1 MASEGKLSRW
11 DDERGFGF
19 ITPTEGGKDVF
30 VHIKAFPTGQRP
42 QVGDWLRY
50 QVTDDSRF
58 DGRQRAARIERH
70 WSAKSAK
77 LAKRSRKRKGTEWG
91 GASLLAIPLFIA
103 LLGALVFFW
112 KIPKLWGGVYV
123 AASLCCFLVYLWD
136 KQAARADRRRVPE
149 STLHVWSLL
158 GGWPGALLAQ
168 QYLRHKSVKA
178 SFRAVFWLTV
188 AVNVAGFVWLAS
200 PDGRAWLQATP
211 IGTILG

>member
-19 ITPTEGGKDVF
+19 ITPTDGGKGVF
-30 VHIKAFPTGQRP
+30 VHIKAFPAGQRP

-50 QVTDDSRF
+50 EVTDDSRF
-58 DGRQRAARIERH
+58 DGRQRVAHIERY
-70 WSAKSAK
+70 WSAKSAR
-77 LAKRSRKRKGTEWG
+77 RSQRQRGREGST
-91 GASLLAIPLFIA
+91 APLLAIALFVA
-103 LLGALVFFW
+103 LLGSLIAHW
-112 KIPKLWGGVYV
+112 QIPRAWVAVYLG
-123 AASLCCFLVYLWD
+123 ASLCCFLVYAWD
-136 KQAARADRRRVPE
+136 KQAARRERRRVPE

-188 AVNVAGFVWLAS
+188 AANVAGFVWLAS